1 MAASRV
7 GSRATERILPGWL
20 RVVVLAVLLAFALVP
35 VLYVIIASIS
45 SDVDVAAGNLWPED
59 FNFGNYQQ
67 IWNTVPLARG
77 LANSFLVAGV
87 VAIVSSLLAAAAA
100 YFLVRYRF
108 RGRLTVLRSLVG
120 LQSIPGTLLLVPI
133 FVLFA
138 FLGSKIGISII
149 GTTWGLIITYLTFA
163 MPFATWVMVTYMRGL
178 PCELD
183 EAARIDGASS
193 FTLFRTVI
201 LPLSWPGIV
210 VAAVFS
216 FLLGWNDVMYA
227 QIMTKPSSRTVAV
240 VLQVFST
247 GSEGGALPPYGQMMA
262 ASLVC
267 AIPVVALYL
276 GFQRFL
282 VTGLTAGSDK

>member
-1 MAASRV
+1 MAVAHV
-7 GSRATERILPGWL
+7 GTEAAERILPNWL
-20 RVVVLAVLLAFALVP
+20 RNVILAVLLVFALLP
-35 VLYVIIASIS
+35 VLYVLIASVS
-45 SDVDVAAGNLWPED
+45 SDLDVTNGNIWPD
-59 FNFGNYQQ
+59 QFNFGNYAQ
-67 IWNTVPLARG
+67 IWKTVPLARG
-77 LANSFLVAGV
+77 LINSVLVAGI
-87 VAIVSSLLAAAAA
+87 VAIVSAFLAAAAA
-100 YFLVRYRF
+100 YFLVRYNF
-108 RGRLTVLRSLVG
+108 RGKLGVLRGLVG

-138 FLGSKIGISII
+138 FIGSKIGIQII
-149 GTTWGLIITYLTFA
+149 GTSWGLIITYLTFA

-178 PCELD
+178 PRELD
-183 EAARIDGASS
+183 EAGRIDGASS
-193 FTLFRTVI
+193 FRLFTSVI

-227 QIMTKPSSRTVAV
+227 QIMTEPSSRTVAV
-240 VLQVFST
+240 VLQVFSA
-247 GSEGGALPPYGQMMA
+247 GSEGGAVPPYGQMMA

-282 VTGLTAGSDK
+282 VTGLTSGSVK

>member
-1 MAASRV
+1 MAAQHV
-7 GSRATERILPGWL
+7 GARATERILPNWL
-20 RVVVLAVLLAFALVP
+20 RALILAILLIFALVP
-35 VLYVIIASIS
+35 VLYVVLASIS
-45 SDVDVAAGNLWPED
+45 SDVDVASGSIWPKN
-59 FNFGNYQQ
+59 FNFGNYRQ
-67 IWNTVPLARG
+67 IWSTVPLASG
-77 LANSFLVAGV
+77 LINSFVAAGV

-100 YFLVRYRF
+100 YFLVRYQF
-108 RGRLTVLRSLVG
+108 RGRLTFLRALVG

-138 FLGSKIGISII
+138 FIGSKIGITII
-149 GTTWGLIITYLTFA
+149 GTRWGLIITYLTFA

-178 PCELD
+178 PRELD
-183 EAARIDGASS
+183 EAARIDGANS
-193 FTLFRTVI
+193 FTLFRRVI
-201 LPLSWPGIV
+201 LPLSWPGII
-210 VAAVFS
+210 VAGVFS

-227 QIMTKPSSRTVAV
+227 QIMTEPTSRTVAV
-240 VLQVFST
+240 VLQVFSA

-282 VTGLTAGSDK
+282 VAGLTAGSDR

>member
-1 MAASRV
+1 MAVAHV
-7 GSRATERILPGWL
+7 GARATERILPTWL
-20 RVVVLAVLLAFALVP
+20 RGVILAVLLSFALIP
-35 VLYVIIASIS
+35 VLYVMLASIS
-45 SDVDVAAGNLWPED
+45 SDVDVAAGNIWPER
-59 FNFGNYQQ
+59 FNFGNFAQ
-67 IWNTVPLARG
+67 IWDTVPLARG

-108 RGRLTVLRSLVG
+108 TGRLTVLRGLVG

-138 FLGSKIGISII
+138 FVGSRLGIAVI

-178 PCELD
+178 PRELD
-183 EAARIDGASS
+183 EAARIDGAGSL
-193 FTLFRTVI
+193 TLFLRVI